1 MGSLGSS
8 GMCSRKRA
16 PPELANVGAGGLRTG
31 DNHAMASFRARTLY
45 QSLDPADLAA
55 AVQAFE
61 ASLHIVEDTM
71 DGGSAYDLRHA
82 LARHVIEHALN
93 GERDAAAL
101 RLRPSG
107 IWS

>member
-1 MGSLGSS
+1 
-8 GMCSRKRA
+8 
-16 PPELANVGAGGLRTG
+16 
-31 DNHAMASFRARTLY
+31 MASFRARTLY
-45 QSLDPADLAA
+45 PSLDPADLTA

-61 ASLHIVEDTM
+61 ASLDVVEDTM

-101 RLRPSG
+101 TAAAIGYLELMAARRRSPVDV
-107 IWS
+107 